1 MEERYKMRD
10 VQNTFYYVQT
20 KDSKI
25 HLNHKIS
32 DAGVGEGG
40 GVLIMCE
47 CLTVCICSLLL
58 RICMS
63 LCEHLPCIGNTLHD
77 SFVSPDCYTGVL
89 WGNDDGGGN
98 GVCGSSHIYHTHRN
112 AQK

>member
-1 MEERYKMRD
+1 MFK
-10 VQNTFYYVQT
+10 Q
-20 KDSKI
+20 KI

-89 WGNDDGGGN
+89 WGDDDGGGN
-98 GVCGSSHIYHTHRN
+98 GVCRSSHIYHTHRN

>member
-47 CLTVCICSLLL
+47 CLTDLHVSL
-58 RICMS
+58 
-63 LCEHLPCIGNTLHD
+63 
-77 SFVSPDCYTGVL
+77 
-89 WGNDDGGGN
+89 
-98 GVCGSSHIYHTHRN
+98 
-112 AQK
+112 